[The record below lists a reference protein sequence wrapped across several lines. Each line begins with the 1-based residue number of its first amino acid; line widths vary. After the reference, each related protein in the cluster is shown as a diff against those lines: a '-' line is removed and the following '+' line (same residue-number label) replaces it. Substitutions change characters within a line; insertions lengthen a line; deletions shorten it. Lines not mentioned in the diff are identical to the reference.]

1 MLAFLHQGEGEKSVI
16 SARTVIAFLFAA
28 ASIAVAPAPAHA
40 QSNTYSN
47 AQKKLDWAACIDTT
61 DDPDLCIAACLR
73 IIRQG
78 YETPENLSIA
88 YENLAH
94 QLLRKND
101 IDGAIAAYS
110 EAISVNPKNAQAWTN
125 RGARFRSKKEYKRAI
140 EDHTRAIELDRN
152 HKDAWFNRGYVYQEI
167 GEKDKAI
174 ADYRQAL
181 KVNPN
186 DEDARAQ
193 LKQLGAS
200 E

>member
-1 MLAFLHQGEGEKSVI
+1 LFVAV
-16 SARTVIAFLFAA
+16 SAIAG
-28 ASIAVAPAPAHA
+28 APTPANA
-40 QSNTYSN
+40 QSNALSK
-47 AQKKLDWAACIDTT
+47 AELKLNWAACIDTT
-61 DDPDLCIAACLR
+61 DEPDLCIAACLR
-73 IIRQG
+73 IIRRG
-78 YETPENLSIA
+78 YEEVENLSIA

-101 IDGAIAAYS
+101 IDGAISAYS
-110 EAISVNPKNAQAWTN
+110 EAIRVNPKNAQAWTN

-140 EDHTRAIELDRN
+140 DDHTRAIELDRN

-167 GEKDKAI
+167 GDRDKAI

-181 KVNPN
+181 RVNPN

-200 E
+200 Q